1 MWWEQVVICYWCW
14 EDTLYYYINTN
25 EIPGELS
32 RENMISSHIK
42 ISCYVHMWKYQCC
55 YGYIINGAF
64 RRIKLFQWNGLVFH
78 WCLYNKINN
87 RTVHGHL
94 EIQNL
99 SSRVENISLVRC
111 PHSWNIFQ
119 HSKINFVSPCGH
131 VISSIYSINRLFLT
145 APFWISYWLN
155 HVMESCIIITSSAM
169 VDCILHQVY
178 YFLIQHLWKMTGF
191 DLQLHLRYRDSL

>member
-1 MWWEQVVICYWCW
+1 MVWYFIGV
-14 EDTLYYYINTN
+14 
-25 EIPGELS
+25 
-32 RENMISSHIK
+32 
-42 ISCYVHMWKYQCC
+42 
-55 YGYIINGAF
+55 YIIN
-64 RRIKLFQWNGLVFH
+64 
-78 WCLYNKINN
+78 
-87 RTVHGHL
+87 RTLHGRL
-94 EIQNL
+94 EIRNF
-99 SSRVENISLVRC
+99 SSSVEKYFTSEHSERVKY
-111 PHSWNIFQ
+111 FQ
-119 HSKINFVSPCGH
+119 HEKINFVSPCGH